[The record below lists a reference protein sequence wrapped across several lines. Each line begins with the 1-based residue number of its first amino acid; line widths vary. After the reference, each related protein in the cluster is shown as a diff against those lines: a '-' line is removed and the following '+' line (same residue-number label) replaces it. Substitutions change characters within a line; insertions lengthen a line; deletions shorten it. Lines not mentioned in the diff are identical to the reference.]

1 MWGNFKDI
9 LEGRILTLIYS
20 LKSNLLTSLLNDQ
33 NPNMSLE
40 VILIYAL
47 SVVVI

>member
-1 MWGNFKDI
+1 